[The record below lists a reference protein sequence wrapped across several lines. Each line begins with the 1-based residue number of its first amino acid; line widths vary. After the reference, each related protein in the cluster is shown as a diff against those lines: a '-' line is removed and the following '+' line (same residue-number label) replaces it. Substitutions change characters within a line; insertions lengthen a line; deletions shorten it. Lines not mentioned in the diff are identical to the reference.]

1 MCNKLQRC
9 LCWSF
14 INDAGH
20 NHFRLSNSD
29 FGPLFTD
36 DIQSHNILLAM
47 RFLSLQSFISDGKSS
62 SAKLLSS
69 MSEIGASLFTILET
83 HFSTALESPFPGTDY
98 LIQEQHKVLCE
109 RMKITIRSLVSSES
123 PSLEEDNATNTL
135 CGCDHK
141 VAACSQLS
149 RHNSLVVILFSA
161 LFAGMLYFFYCTCL
175 QTFPFSFLLHTIWLG
190 ANKLSL

>member
-1 MCNKLQRC
+1 
-9 LCWSF
+9 
-14 INDAGH
+14 
-20 NHFRLSNSD
+20 
-29 FGPLFTD
+29 
-36 DIQSHNILLAM
+36 M

-62 SAKLLSS
+62 TAKLLSS

-83 HFSTALESPFPGTDY
+83 HFSTALESPFPGTDH

-123 PSLEEDNATNTL
+123 PSLEEDNATDTL

-161 LFAGMLYFFYCTCL
+161 LLLGCFISSTVHAFKL
-175 QTFPFSFLLHTIWLG
+175 FPSHFSYIQYE
-190 ANKLSL
+190 